1 MEDRSVTLPDG
12 SQYRICRRSSCSRP
26 SWPLSRA
33 EASEEASEEEE
44 YKSSSG
50 SDEDTTHP
58 SSPGS
63 EHPPVPSPART
74 RSSLESEDTS
84 ERNTGIGQML
94 GRVLGKAVREK
105 WFVRKPPAPASVPLS
120 PALQVPRPLF
130 PPENLTP
137 PPPARP
143 EGRAETSSTSSGS
156 QRDRALSSRTSR
168 EQAAPP
174 TSPALGRR
182 SRHPPDRYQAR
193 LPPPATTT
201 RKDGKVRREK
211 RT

>member
-94 GRVLGKAVREK
+94 GKAVREK

-156 QRDRALSSRTSR
+156 QRDRALSSRASR
-168 EQAAPP
+168 EQAAPS
-174 TSPALGRR
+174 TSPALGHR
-182 SRHPPDRYQAR
+182 SRHLPDRYQAQ
-193 LPPPATTT
+193 LPPPATRT